1 LFAWLKVAQL
11 NLGGF
16 ALGAQFANQ
25 NIIYFGG
32 RLIKGDQ
39 SAPMVGQLC
48 DSSPVPRR
56 MKR

>member
-39 SAPMVGQLC
+39 SADPNGWSALRFQ
-48 DSSPVPRR
+48 PGA
-56 MKR
+56 